1 MKDVHSC
8 CNHIACDISSA
19 SEIVVPMYKN
29 GELVGVLDIDSPIP
43 ERFDEED
50 QAGLEEFVDILMQY
64 IF

>member
-1 MKDVHSC
+1 MEK
-8 CNHIACDISSA
+8 IKLGQ
-19 SEIVVPMYKN
+19 IVTAVGIK
-29 GELVGVLDIDSPIP
+29 GEVKVYPYTDIP